1 MNLGERATGD
11 LFLKLETA
19 RQGPVKGESQD
30 SKHAG
35 EIDLIGWRW
44 GMDAKTAMGGAGSID
59 RWARLG
65 FAQADRVH
73 LTRAGYGMVAEALY
87 AQLMRGYLQSL
98 VGRARLESGEE
109 VRR

>member
-35 EIDLIGWRW
+35 EIDLI
-44 GMDAKTAMGGAGSID
+44 AKGVTRQGGPLDSLVIAND
-59 RWARLG
+59 
-65 FAQADRVH
+65 
-73 LTRAGYGMVAEALY
+73 GMVGSS
-87 AQLMRGYLQSL
+87 RGAAPLAGMTMAIETTDARTIGRQS
-98 VGRARLESGEE
+98 VE
-109 VRR
+109 